1 MVLWLLIAAAPTSYT
16 SLSGPCLIVKICL
29 DFMWWQGLCWYWV
42 KTFRIFAY
50 WITEYVGDVA
60 CCASII
66 LACLLNIN
74 VFSLL
79 CCKTDYLFCYISINV
94 ILLLKACSILH
105 RFFAKNVFFL
115 ARLILW
121 RGCRSCV
128 TQPATP
134 LLSSC
139 SLHWR
144 SASEPRCRH
153 DSPAPAMSSAQPST
167 HHALCFYFQTNTR
180 DAQDTQ
186 SQCNFSVSVCK
197 SQCRIVLTVSLSL
210 HSGLD
215 EMICDITNSDR
226 YSANTSVRETLKAL
240 TSHIT
245 WDTFLFI
252 YNQAPTFKD
261 VPPSH

>member
-1 MVLWLLIAAAPTSYT
+1 MVLWLLITAAPTSYT

-29 DFMWWQGLCWYWV
+29 DFMWWQGLCLL
-42 KTFRIFAY
+42 KTFRTFAY
-50 WITEYVGDVA
+50 WITEYVSDVA

-66 LACLLNIN
+66 LACLLNIY
-74 VFSLL
+74 VFSL

-115 ARLILW
+115 ARLTLW

-139 SLHWR
+139 LLHWR

-167 HHALCFYFQTNTR
+167 HQALCLLYFQTNTR
-180 DAQDTQ
+180 DTQDTQ
-186 SQCNFSVSVCK
+186 FECNF
-197 SQCRIVLTVSLSL
+197 RVSLQNSMQTL
-210 HSGLD
+210 SFFLF
-215 EMICDITNSDR
+215 EMIRDITDSDQ

-245 WDTFLFI
+245 WDTFL
-252 YNQAPTFKD
+252 TFKD
-261 VPPSH
+261 VPPNH